1 MKQVFNQRGKIIIEE
16 VPAPSVA
23 PGEVLVEVLYSCIST
38 GTEISVLGSGSK
50 SIIKKALEKPENI
63 RKALDMVRE
72 KGIADS
78 YSRITSR
85 LGRPMQMGYSASGT
99 VKETGEDAGDFKP
112 GDMVACA
119 GAGIAN
125 HAEYIS
131 VPKNLLVKIPDGLSL
146 KEASTVALGA
156 IALQGV
162 RRCRPQIGEFVVVVG
177 LGILG
182 IMTLQM
188 LGASGCRMIGVDID
202 QSRLK
207 LAEAYGLLR
216 GINAAKEDAVNIVNA
231 ITGGFGADAV
241 IITAASKDE
250 TLINQAVKFCRR
262 KGRIIVVGDVKLEI
276 EREEFYKK
284 ELDMKISTSYGPG
297 RYDDRY
303 ELKGF
308 EYPYSYIRWT
318 ENRNMQEYIRLLSEN
333 KLIINNLIGNIFSVD
348 KAPEAY
354 DFLKSEAKP
363 LVVLLEYPSDKDYLK
378 KTVLKKQAIS
388 ASSKSVK
395 KSLISTAFIGAGS
408 FTQEVHLPNLK
419 KLAGIFN
426 IHAIC
431 CKEGNDAQYIAKNY
445 GAEYAVTDYRTVLE
459 DKETDLVFITT
470 RHDLHSHLAVEAI
483 NAGKAV
489 FVEKPM
495 AVNSAQLAELAKALK
510 EKNPIF
516 TVGFNRRYSP
526 YMLKIREMVSKR
538 ISPLIIS
545 YRMNAGFIPKEHWV
559 HTEEGGG
566 RNIGEACHIYD
577 IFNFLTDA
585 EVTGIDA
592 SSIETNN
599 EKFVINDNFAAT
611 IKYADGSVCNLIYT
625 ALGAKNGPKE
635 QMDIYFDEKIISM
648 NDYCELVIYDNKIK
662 NTLLKGS
669 QDKGHFNELEV
680 LGKSIITG
688 NFGSL
693 IPVWQL
699 IQATEISFEVEK
711 KIFK

>member
-1 MKQVFNQRGKIIIEE
+1 MKQVFNQRGKIIVEE
-16 VPAPSVA
+16 VPAPSVST
-23 PGEVLVEVLYSCIST
+23 GEVLVEVLYSCIST
-38 GTEISVLGSGSK
+38 GTEISVLGSGAK

-63 RKALDMVRE
+63 KKALNMVKE
-72 KGIADS
+72 KGITDS

-85 LGRPMQMGYSASGT
+85 LDRPLQMGYSASGI

-131 VPKNLLVKIPDGLSL
+131 VPKNLIVKIPESLSL
-146 KEASTVALGA
+146 REASTVALGA

-188 LGASGCRMIGVDID
+188 LSASGCRTVGVDID
-202 QSRLK
+202 QNRLK
-207 LAEAYGLLR
+207 LAECYGLIR
-216 GINAAKEDAVNIVNA
+216 GINAIKEDAVNIVNT

-250 TLINQAVKFCRR
+250 VLINQAVKFCRR
-262 KGRIIVVGDVKLEI
+262 KGRIIVVGDVKLGI

-284 ELDMKISTSYGPG
+284 ELDLKISTSYGPG

-308 EYPYSYIRWT
+308 EYPYSYIRWS

-333 KLIINNLIGNIFSVD
+333 KLAINDLIENIFTVE

-363 LVVLLEYPSDKDYLK
+363 LVVLLEYPSGKDYSK
-378 KTVLKKQAIS
+378 KITLEKQAIS
-388 ASSKSVK
+388 GSTKGIK
-395 KSLISTAFIGAGS
+395 KSSINTAIIGAGS

-419 KLAGIFN
+419 KLAGTFN
-426 IHAIC
+426 IHSIC

-445 GAEYAVTDYRTVLE
+445 GAGYATTDYRSILE
-459 DKETDLVFITT
+459 DKEIDLVFITT
-470 RHDLHSHLAVEAI
+470 RHDLHSNLAIEAI

-495 AVNSAQLAELAKALK
+495 AVNSAQLAELTKVIK
-510 EKNPIF
+510 EKNPVF

-526 YMLKIREMVSKR
+526 CMLKIKEIVSNR

-577 IFNFLTDA
+577 IFNFLTCA
-585 EVTGIDA
+585 EVAEIDA
-592 SSIETNN
+592 KSIETNN
-599 EKFVINDNFAAT
+599 EKFAINDNFAAT
-611 IKYADGSVCNLIYT
+611 IKYKDGSVCSLIYT
-625 ALGAKNGPKE
+625 ALGAKSGPKE
-635 QMDIYFDEKIISM
+635 QMDIYFDEKILSM
-648 NDYCELVIYDNKIK
+648 NDYCELVAYDNKAK
-662 NTLLKGS
+662 NILTKGN

-680 LGKSIITG
+680 LGKNIITG
-688 NFGSL
+688 NLENL
-693 IPVWQL
+693 IPMWQL
-699 IQATEISFEVEK
+699 MQATEISFKVEEKLK
-711 KIFK
+711 K